1 MNYSVIFTAGA
12 RKELHK
18 LDRYTAALILGWIEK
33 NLSGCPNPRA
43 FGKPLVANHQGKWR
57 YRVGNYRLLAQI
69 DDYLQ
74 SIGVQVDVPLNV
86 PPRRGKK

>member
-69 DDYLQ
+69 DDKTITILVVK
-74 SIGVQVDVPLNV
+74 IAH
-86 PPRRGKK
+86 RREVYK